1 MAICCTK
8 DSLINI
14 ATTAVLN
21 FVVFDM
27 SVFLAFLSNRTEL
40 FYVSKAN
47 ELLKDLHSRDFS
59 LSLSHG

>member
-21 FVVFDM
+21 FVVFDI
-27 SVFLAFLSNRTEL
+27 VV
-40 FYVSKAN
+40 VSA
-47 ELLKDLHSRDFS
+47 SS
-59 LSLSHG
+59 YQTG

>member
-21 FVVFDM
+21 FVVFDIKN
-27 SVFLAFLSNRTEL
+27 SGFC
-40 FYVSKAN
+40 
-47 ELLKDLHSRDFS
+47 FS
-59 LSLSHG
+59 